1 MLAISRIYPRLYFG
15 VSFKEY
21 SFLTKKHLHLF
32 MKDIYAQIAARGIID
47 HAALNGF

>member
-15 VSFKEY
+15 ASFKDY
-21 SFLTKKHLHLF
+21 SFSTEKQLLLF
-32 MKDIYAQIAARGIID
+32 MKNIYAQFAAREIID